1 MCQNIC
7 HSGGQSKN
15 VFNQVWCEHF
25 CPDVLVRAC
34 FSHAMRFTRQGSDK
48 TCFLSCASWIF
59 GALLLEILGYVFG
72 SKNEVYTIDVTELIL
87 NAVALDARRFQTIF
101 CFSAV
106 PEKKFGSLW
115 VLECISY
122 SWIVV
127 FLLLDFD
134 MTTLLSWKLWVFL
147 ESHTI
152 YQWNPKSCW
161 LVSPSNVM
169 KSPNLISKIQMFQ
182 YTQYMFRTSLHFFV
196 PTNPLLVN
204 HI

>member
-106 PEKKFGSLW
+106 PEKSLDPFGYWNASHILGLSFFYYWILIWLHCW
-115 VLECISY
+115 VENCGY
-122 SWIVV
+122 SWKATRYISGILNHVGLCPPV
-127 FLLLDFD
+127 
-134 MTTLLSWKLWVFL
+134 TSWKVQ
-147 ESHTI
+147 I
-152 YQWNPKSCW
+152 
-161 LVSPSNVM
+161 
-169 KSPNLISKIQMFQ
+169 
-182 YTQYMFRTSLHFFV
+182 
-196 PTNPLLVN
+196 
-204 HI
+204 